1 MCYRLRKTIFR
12 IDLYPTFITKNVE
25 NDLHKVL
32 QQYAILS
39 NTINDSTHASTLA
52 EIARIEK
59 LTEGLKHKIIKAE
72 KQKFDEQLQK
82 IIKIKEQLFPNNGLQ
97 ERNQSGI
104 QYYLQYGKSFVDKLI
119 DSIEFNNKEVIVFL
133 ED

>member
-1 MCYRLRKTIFR
+1 M
-12 IDLYPTFITKNVE
+12 
-25 NDLHKVL
+25 L
-32 QQYAILS
+32 QQYAVLS

-59 LTEGLKHKIIKAE
+59 QTEGLKHKILKAE